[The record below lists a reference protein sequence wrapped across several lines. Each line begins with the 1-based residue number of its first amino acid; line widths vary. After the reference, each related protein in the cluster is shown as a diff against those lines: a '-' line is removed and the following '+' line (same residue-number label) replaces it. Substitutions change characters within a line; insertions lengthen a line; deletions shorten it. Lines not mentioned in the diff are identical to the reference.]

1 MTDIPFPKRPKSH
14 RRSRELRRQ
23 HRNALQTFRVFNLH
37 TANDQFAALDQ
48 RMNIVTNSNVNH
60 APL

>member
-1 MTDIPFPKRPKSH
+1 
-14 RRSRELRRQ
+14 
-23 HRNALQTFRVFNLH
+23 VFNLH